1 MSKKK
6 NSNRLYQIVLA
17 VMAVIMIISMIA
29 AAVRF

>member
-6 NSNRLYQIVLA
+6 KPNRVYQIVLA

>member
-29 AAVRF
+29 AAIRF

>member
-6 NSNRLYQIVLA
+6 KSNRLYQIVLA

-29 AAVRF
+29 AAIRF